1 MGLWNLLGNFFKQD
15 GELLD
20 VDASNKRLIIE
31 TAYKRLYI
39 DSAID
44 LIARSLNGCE
54 FQTYREGKLIKSL
67 NHYQLN
73 VAPNK
78 NENAFEFWHK
88 VVHNLVY
95 HNEVLILCKN
105 GQLWVADSFFRDT
118 TQGFREY
125 TYKNVVVNTEM
136 LPRTYREQDVL
147 YLKFA
152 TESINEV
159 IDNLYSSYGQL
170 LSKAIQNYKKN
181 GQRRY
186 LFKGRFISSIT
197 DKKSKEASDL
207 FEKQMSDFMD
217 PEKDGA
223 VLFQPENVQMEDKSP
238 ETKQIDTRDI
248 KAISKDM
255 LEFVA
260 TGFHIPPPILS
271 GMNDGGIVSSASN
284 PTGDLDNFILF
295 ALRPLGELIVT
306 EYNRK
311 MFAREQ
317 YIAKTYTKFN
327 MDNFK
332 LLDIN
337 KLSTAVDKLFAVG
350 GLCINDVLV
359 RLGQEPIEE
368 DWANKRYV
376 TKNYE
381 RADLDSKGSETNN
394 DGTNEHGEDTAKV
407 SHDGGQ
413 EE

>member
-170 LSKAIQNYKKN
+170 
-181 GQRRY
+181 
-186 LFKGRFISSIT
+186 
-197 DKKSKEASDL
+197 
-207 FEKQMSDFMD
+207 
-217 PEKDGA
+217 
-223 VLFQPENVQMEDKSP
+223 
-238 ETKQIDTRDI
+238 
-248 KAISKDM
+248 
-255 LEFVA
+255 
-260 TGFHIPPPILS
+260 
-271 GMNDGGIVSSASN
+271 
-284 PTGDLDNFILF
+284 
-295 ALRPLGELIVT
+295 
-306 EYNRK
+306 
-311 MFAREQ
+311 
-317 YIAKTYTKFN
+317 
-327 MDNFK
+327 
-332 LLDIN
+332 
-337 KLSTAVDKLFAVG
+337 
-350 GLCINDVLV
+350 
-359 RLGQEPIEE
+359 
-368 DWANKRYV
+368 
-376 TKNYE
+376 
-381 RADLDSKGSETNN
+381 
-394 DGTNEHGEDTAKV
+394 
-407 SHDGGQ
+407 
-413 EE
+413 